1 MGYGYFVSLILGGIL
16 GISGLIVAKKPDAKE
31 LIGKLQ
37 PFQAFIGLALLIFGV
52 YNILHIMDFIRVLS
66 VLPILG
72 VMAIGA
78 VVSAIVLGILF
89 GMPMIA
95 KMSAGGA
102 AKGEELGKKL
112 APFQTIFGIVAL
124 VTGVYWMLVTLGI
137 INPFHM

>member
-16 GISGLIVAKKPDAKE
+16 GISGLIVAKKPDAKDM
-31 LIGKLQ
+31 LAKLA
-37 PFQAFIGLALLIFGV
+37 PYQAFVGLALLIFGV
-52 YNILHIMDFIRVLS
+52 YNVLHILDFIRIIS

-72 VMAIGA
+72 IMAVGA
-78 VVSAIVLGILF
+78 VVSALVLGILF

-95 KMSAGGA
+95 RMSASGA
-102 AKGEELGKKL
+102 AKGEEIGKKL

-137 INPFHM
+137 LNPFGM

>member
-31 LIGKLQ
+31 LIAKIQ
-37 PFQAFIGLALLIFGV
+37 PFQAFIGIALLIFGV
-52 YNILHIMDFIRVLS
+52 YNVLHIMDFIRIMS
-66 VLPILG
+66 VLPVLG
-72 VMAIGA
+72 IMAIGA

-89 GMPMIA
+89 GMPMVA

-112 APFQTIFGIVAL
+112 APFQTLFGIVAL
-124 VTGVYWMLVTLGI
+124 VTGIYWALITLGI
-137 INPFHM
+137 LNPFAM